1 MNEANRPRRI
11 AYEYLENYPETDP
24 DAVEL
29 NYLMSAAADAM
40 RAASEQ
46 LFSRFGTDQQRR
58 AFGLVRV
65 LYFSADQAMSQ
76 TELSERLNLS
86 PSTVTY
92 FIDAL
97 ERDGL
102 VVRMPHASDRRMT
115 LVAITSSGRSL
126 CQEIVP
132 AVAHHMARVASVF
145 TKQEKRTFSE
155 LLLRFKAS
163 AESSLSAED
172 D

>member
-1 MNEANRPRRI
+1 MTEANRPHQI
-11 AYEYLENYPETDP
+11 AQEYLEKYPKA
-24 DAVEL
+24 DADSIEL

-46 LFSRFGTDQQRR
+46 LFSRFGTEQQRR

-65 LYFSADQAMSQ
+65 IYFSDDQMLSQ
-76 TELSERLNLS
+76 TELSERLNLP

-92 FIDAL
+92 FIDSL

-102 VVRMPHASDRRMT
+102 VVRTPHPSDRRMT
-115 LVAITSSGRSL
+115 LVAITSAGKSL
-126 CQEIVP
+126 SEEIVP
-132 AVAHHMARVASVF
+132 AVAHHMAMVASVF
-145 TKQEKRTFSE
+145 TQQEKRVFRD

-163 AESSLSAED
+163 AESGLD